1 MMANSIKLNLKGLDE
16 LLERIKKA
24 GGSIE
29 QAAEKALVESAEPF
43 FDDLK
48 AGIAEH
54 RLTGET
60 ERSLRKNKVEWEGG
74 KASVKIGFDINNGG
88 LPALFVEYGTPT
100 QKAQPFI
107 RPAIVKNKPKA
118 KRIQQTVLNNI
129 LKDLEK

>member
-1 MMANSIKLNLKGLDE
+1 MANSMKLDTKGIE
-16 LLERIKKA
+16 ALLERIKKA

-29 QAAEKALVESAEPF
+29 QATEKALTESAEPF
-43 FDDLK
+43 FDDLR
-48 AGIAEH
+48 AGIAKH

-60 ERSLRKNKVEWEGG
+60 ESSLRKNRVEWEGG
-74 KASVKIGFDINNGG
+74 KASIKIGFNINNGG

-107 RPAIVKNKPKA
+107 RPAITKNKPKA
-118 KRIQQTVLNNI
+118 KRIQQAILNNM